1 MKKVIL
7 SLALLLAPVIS
18 FAQVQPQIQ
27 EQAPGLSIEVQPQ
40 LQFVGDQYYSYE
52 FGQRYLYS
60 ASYTDLT
67 LTANG
72 PAPTELRAIN
82 WTGSSYDVYTNCPTI
97 LYPGQQCN
105 TRVVFQPRWEGH
117 HYSDVI
123 FTMVGSRII
132 VRFHGWARR

>member
-1 MKKVIL
+1 MKKIIL
-7 SLALLLAPVIS
+7 SIALLLAPVLS
-18 FAQVQPQIQ
+18 FAQSQPQVL

-40 LQFVGDQYYSYE
+40 LVLGDQYFSYE

-67 LTANG
+67 LTSTG
-72 PAPTELRAIN
+72 STPLELRSVN

-117 HYSDVI
+117 HFSDVI
-123 FTMVGSRII
+123 FNMNSGRII
-132 VRFHGWARR
+132 VRFHGWGMR

>member
-1 MKKVIL
+1 MKKIIL
-7 SLALLLAPVIS
+7 SLALLLAPVLS
-18 FAQVQPQIQ
+18 FAQSQIL

-40 LQFVGDQYYSYE
+40 FVGDQYFNFE

-60 ASYTDLT
+60 ASYTDLV

-82 WTGSSYDVYTNCPTI
+82 WTGSSYDVYSNCPTI

-117 HYSDVI
+117 HFSDVI

-132 VRFHGWARR
+132 VRFHGWGMR